1 MAHNSR
7 SGLQFIELPILAL
20 NHLVHL
26 LDPGG
31 RLALRE
37 TCSKLREVTDAYG
50 APTIYM
56 GTDTAALSTKS
67 DFLRLS
73 KMSEGVQQLDVA
85 CSNFDL
91 RSETAEALQ
100 QHVAAGNS
108 AWQGLRQLRCH
119 YQ

>member
-1 MAHNSR
+1 MADGTR
-7 SGLQFIELPILAL
+7 TGLKFIELPILAL

-37 TCSKLREVTDAYG
+37 TCSKLKEVTDAYG

-56 GTDTAALSTKS
+56 GTDATTLQRKS
-67 DFLRLS
+67 RFLLLS
-73 KMSEGVQQLDVA
+73 KLSEGVQQLDVA

-91 RSETAEALQ
+91 HAEAAEALQ
-100 QHVAAGNS
+100 QHVAGGNK
-108 AWQGLRQLRCH
+108 AWQGLHQLRCH